1 MSQENVMSR
10 EKWTGP
16 LVRYE
21 GISKTYDGR
30 FYAIKDFALDIA
42 AGEFLTMLGPSGS
55 GKTTLLTMLAG
66 FEMPSG
72 GQISVRGRSVSEL
85 PAHKRNIGMVFQ
97 NYALFPHM
105 SVADN
110 IGYPLRVRGL
120 GRAEIAKRVARA
132 LDMVQLSGFGERK
145 PGAMSGGQQQRV
157 ALARAMVFNP
167 DLVLM
172 DEPLGA
178 LDKMLREEMQYEIKK
193 LHTEVGVTIVY
204 VTHDQ
209 SEAMV
214 MSDRVAILRG
224 GKLQQLAPPRQLYE
238 APSNAFVANFIGEN
252 NRLLGRLRRLEG
264 NHCAVEMPGS
274 GDVHCVAGD
283 LNASSDQVYI
293 TVRPERTHVSKRSVS
308 VQGENCFPAR
318 IKGVTFLGEAFRI
331 ELELEGGGSLI
342 AKMQNTGQSEPF
354 SVDEVVNVS
363 WARSE
368 AFAFGY
374 DETLSKA

>member
-1 MSQENVMSR
+1 MSR

-120 GRAEIAKRVARA
+120 SRAEIAKRVARA

-318 IKGVTFLGEAFRI
+318 IKGITFLGEAFRI